1 MKAIIFKKFFS
12 LCWFEGRA
20 VLSTGSISYWFE
32 YLNMN
37 IEFEWKIEENGDHR
51 IEQKRVPIRKCILAW
66 HQLIIV
72 IFNTVGTARA
82 CVGTV
87 RQCPPSTRYTTHVC
101 ISTLYNIH
109 TSEYR
114 KWTDTNLSFDT
125 LEATWK
131 RPEAKNEWER
141 ERKRDKGRLKIVP
154 FMKNSSHTTIAL
166 WITNIEY
173 RWNEAYFTVTVK
185 LTHKTIEQNYY
196 NRHSVIF
203 MVFRSSSFVG
213 HRTIAANISST
224 ICSGSISFHFFLSAF
239 CVWFRL

>member
-1 MKAIIFKKFFS
+1 MLVSVRCASVHPLHDTRHTYVYLHCTTYIRANTENEQTPICLLIRSKPHEK
-12 LCWFEGRA
+12 GR
-20 VLSTGSISYWFE
+20 
-32 YLNMN
+32 
-37 IEFEWKIEENGDHR
+37 R
-51 IEQKRVPIRKCILAW
+51 RR
-66 HQLIIV
+66 
-72 IFNTVGTARA
+72 
-82 CVGTV
+82 
-87 RQCPPSTRYTTHVC
+87 
-101 ISTLYNIH
+101 
-109 TSEYR
+109 TS
-114 KWTDTNLSFDT
+114 
-125 LEATWK
+125 
-131 RPEAKNEWER
+131 ER